1 MTEKELTK
9 DDAFNAIVEGMK
21 ILGWDKKEE
30 EDNPE
35 EFMEEVYKKELG
47 SNLETV
53 DSGVAVGL
61 IDFTQDS
68 EYRRLY
74 ESQSD
79 EETLERKGGSP
90 PSTETSRQN
99 TEGNKC

>member
-1 MTEKELTK
+1 MTEE
-9 DDAFNAIVEGMK
+9 
-21 ILGWDKKEE
+21 
-30 EDNPE
+30 
-35 EFMEEVYKKELG
+35 
-47 SNLETV
+47 
-53 DSGVAVGL
+53 AVGL

-74 ESQSD
+74 ESQSN

>member
-1 MTEKELTK
+1 MT
-9 DDAFNAIVEGMK
+9 
-21 ILGWDKKEE
+21 E

-35 EFMEEVYKKELG
+35 EFMEDVYKKELG

-99 TEGNKC
+99 PEGNKC

>member
-1 MTEKELTK
+1 MTE
-9 DDAFNAIVEGMK
+9 
-21 ILGWDKKEE
+21 EE
-30 EDNPE
+30 NPE
-35 EFMEEVYKKELG
+35 EFMEDVYKKELG

-99 TEGNKC
+99 TEADRC

>member
-1 MTEKELTK
+1 MT
-9 DDAFNAIVEGMK
+9 
-21 ILGWDKKEE
+21 E

-35 EFMEEVYKKELG
+35 EFMEYVYKKELG

-90 PSTETSRQN
+90 PSTETSR
-99 TEGNKC
+99 

>member
-1 MTEKELTK
+1 MTDKYCVTCGSRLGLDCGEAEPDYNEKYCSK
-9 DDAFNAIVEGMK
+9 GCY
-21 ILGWDKKEE
+21 
-30 EDNPE
+30 
-35 EFMEEVYKKELG
+35 EV
-47 SNLETV
+47 S
-53 DSGVAVGL
+53 L

>member
-1 MTEKELTK
+1 MTEET
-9 DDAFNAIVEGMK
+9 
-21 ILGWDKKEE
+21 
-30 EDNPE
+30 E
-35 EFMEEVYKKELG
+35 EFMEDVYKKELG
-47 SNLETV
+47 LSFATV

-74 ESQSD
+74 ESQSN
-79 EETLERKGGSP
+79 EETLERKGDSP

-99 TEGNKC
+99 TEAS

>member
-1 MTEKELTK
+1 MTEE
-9 DDAFNAIVEGMK
+9 
-21 ILGWDKKEE
+21 
-30 EDNPE
+30 
-35 EFMEEVYKKELG
+35 
-47 SNLETV
+47 
-53 DSGVAVGL
+53 AVGL

-74 ESQSD
+74 ESQSN
-79 EETLERKGGSP
+79 EETLERKGGSS

>member
-1 MTEKELTK
+1 MTEE
-9 DDAFNAIVEGMK
+9 
-21 ILGWDKKEE
+21 
-30 EDNPE
+30 
-35 EFMEEVYKKELG
+35 
-47 SNLETV
+47 
-53 DSGVAVGL
+53 AVGL

-79 EETLERKGGSP
+79 EETLERKGDSP

-99 TEGNKC
+99 TEADRC